1 VLLPRQSRK
10 KPLHKKF
17 KDMGRGQPLAAV
29 CMITS
34 TSDWRMAAPVDAE
47 GKLSKNVHR
56 PMET

>member
-1 VLLPRQSRK
+1 
-10 KPLHKKF
+10 
-17 KDMGRGQPLAAV
+17 MGRGQPLAAV